1 MHGLVLIHDKA
12 QNMTYLQQ
20 ATTETVVDMGLIDFC
35 FFCLH
40 YVKLLKNI
48 YPENNPKMH
57 TVLSV
62 CHKSM
67 RFDIF
72 TAKDHETKAGYEFN

>member
-35 FFCLH
+35 FFAYIMLN
-40 YVKLLKNI
+40 YLYIPGK
-48 YPENNPKMH
+48 
-57 TVLSV
+57 
-62 CHKSM
+62 
-67 RFDIF
+67 
-72 TAKDHETKAGYEFN
+72 

>member
-35 FFCLH
+35 FFATLCKIIKK
-40 YVKLLKNI
+40 YIPGK
-48 YPENNPKMH
+48 
-57 TVLSV
+57 
-62 CHKSM
+62 
-67 RFDIF
+67 
-72 TAKDHETKAGYEFN
+72 